1 MCKVVTS
8 LIDLIGDTPMLEPVR
23 YMAAQGLSSSS
34 SPDPRLLLKL
44 EYFNPLGSVK
54 DRVALAMVEDAENK
68 GLLQPGSV
76 IVEPTS
82 GSAGIGL
89 AFVGLVKGYRV
100 IITMPETMSGERR
113 KLLKALGAEV
123 ILTPAKDG
131 MRGATAKAEELVST
145 LPHAYMTRQFENPAN
160 PEIHRR
166 TTGQEI
172 LAATGGKVDIFV
184 AGVGTGGTLT
194 GIGEALKAYNPAIRV
209 VAVEPSDSPVLS
221 GGHSGAHKLQGL
233 GAGFRPPILD
243 ASIYDEVV
251 TVRNDE
257 AYDAC
262 RLIARTEGLLLGISS
277 GAALFA
283 ATQLAKKSENQ
294 GKTIVA
300 IMPDTGERYLSANLF
315 ED

>member
-23 YMAAQGLSSSS
+23 YMTAQGISS
-34 SPDPRLLLKL
+34 RLLLKL

-54 DRVALAMVEDAENK
+54 DRVALAMVEDAEKK
-68 GLLQPGSV
+68 GLLQPDSV

-123 ILTPAKDG
+123 ILTPAREG
-131 MRGATAKAEELVST
+131 MRGATAKAEELAAT

-172 LAATGGKVDIFV
+172 LKATEGRVDIFV

-194 GIGEALKAYNPAIRV
+194 GIGEALKAYNPAIKV

-243 ASIYDEVV
+243 GSVYDEVM